1 MRFEGRLLKRG
12 KWWAIEV
19 PMLGIFT
26 QGRSKR
32 EAYEMIKDAVEL
44 LADTPGFRVDV
55 YPGVGKHFEVGARD
69 ERMLVALLLRRQRQA
84 RGLSLAEVTRRL
96 GMKSRNAY
104 ARYEQGKAVPT
115 VEKLTEL
122 LRAVNPERELVLKES
137 A

>member
-1 MRFEGRLLKRG
+1 MRFEGRLLKQG

-19 PMLGIFT
+19 PMLGVFT

-55 YPGVGKHFEVGARD
+55 YPGVGRHFEVGAPD
-69 ERMLVALLLRRQRQA
+69 ERTLVALLLRRQRQA

-96 GMKSRNAY
+96 GLKSRNAY

-122 LRAVNPERELVLKES
+122 LRAVNPERDLVLRES
-137 A
+137 T

>member
-1 MRFEGRLLKRG
+1 MRFEGRLLKQG

-19 PMLGIFT
+19 PMLGVFT

-44 LADTPGFRVDV
+44 LADTRGFRVDV
-55 YPGVGKHFEVGARD
+55 YPGVGRHFEVGARD
-69 ERMLVALLLRRQRQA
+69 ERTLVALLLRRQRQA

-96 GMKSRNAY
+96 GLKSRNAY

-122 LRAVNPERELVLKES
+122 LRAVNPERDLVLRES

>member
-1 MRFEGRLLKRG
+1 MRFEGRLLKQG

-19 PMLGIFT
+19 PMLGVFT

-55 YPGVGKHFEVGARD
+55 YPGVGRHFEVSASD
-69 ERMLVALLLRRQRQA
+69 ERTLVALLLRRQRQA

-96 GMKSRNAY
+96 GLKSRNAY

-122 LRAVNPERELVLKES
+122 LRAVNPERDLVLRQS